1 MKNKYKQKPKVS
13 CIIPFWNEDQRLF
26 AVLDEVVKVQ
36 NLSETICV
44 DDASDN
50 DQSEKIKKSYPNII
64 LIRLNKNV
72 GKSHAILEGL
82 KHAKGDFILLLDADL
97 RNLNYIEINNAIK
110 AIEETPIID
119 MLILRRVKA
128 PLFVKITRGDV
139 LSTGERIV
147 KRQDLQKL
155 LGGYIKG
162 WELESKINLYM
173 YNHKKKVFWV
183 PHSGINTHWKWGWNV
198 DLIYHKKKMSDIYSI
213 GLINLIRLYLFFG
226 KKKYT
231 FNLT

>member
-1 MKNKYKQKPKVS
+1 MTIERGRNGYNPNK
-13 CIIPFWNEDQRLF
+13 
-26 AVLDEVVKVQ
+26 
-36 NLSETICV
+36 
-44 DDASDN
+44 
-50 DQSEKIKKSYPNII
+50 
-64 LIRLNKNV
+64 
-72 GKSHAILEGL
+72 
-82 KHAKGDFILLLDADL
+82 
-97 RNLNYIEINNAIK
+97 
-110 AIEETPIID
+110 
-119 MLILRRVKA
+119 VKA
-128 PLFVKITRGDV
+128 VFRPTD
-139 LSTGERIV
+139 LSPHRNHA
-147 KRQDLQKL
+147 D
-155 LGGYIKG
+155 IKG